1 MPWKSSFMRR
11 FRTNGFGL
19 LSSSPLPV
27 ANGCFAGTGRST
39 LEAPGGHR
47 EQGESIDEAAAR
59 ELREETGAL
68 QFRIQPVCAYSV
80 TGQTPANRT
89 GEETFG
95 MLYWAEI
102 ECFAPELHS
111 EIAEIFLMDELP
123 ENWTYPEIQP
133 KLLAE
138 LRRRGLAPANSNPS
152 KSTGIGPK
160 KYRRD
165 FLTS

>member
-1 MPWKSSFMRR
+1 MEVKFYETVPDEWFR
-11 FRTNGFGL
+11 FA
-19 LSSSPLPV
+19 V
-27 ANGCFAGTGRST
+27 IFAIAGGKWVFCRHRARST

-102 ECFAPELHS
+102 ESFAPELHS

-138 LRRRGLAPANSNPS
+138 LRRRGLTPANSNPS
-152 KSTGIGPK
+152 ESTGIGPK
-160 KYRRD
+160 STAET
-165 FLTS
+165 F